1 MPFSLA
7 KAALT
12 DTTAG
17 SSSGITISGIANH
30 TSVTSRALPFI
41 NRRHD
46 GAVVKGIEQKLIG
59 ASNLSAKL
67 RPDRKKD
74 DPAPADGH
82 IRNGGL
88 AEEFFLSQNPPTHQ
102 GIGQ

>member
-7 KAALT
+7 YAALT

-17 SSSGITISGIANH
+17 SSSGITISGTANH

-41 NRRHD
+41 NRRNG
-46 GAVVKGIEQKLIG
+46 GAVVKGIEQQFIG

-74 DPAPADGH
+74 DPPRPTGT
-82 IRNGGL
+82 
-88 AEEFFLSQNPPTHQ
+88 SQRRFCRRVSPLPESTH
-102 GIGQ
+102 